1 VIGFLRALRA
11 LVLGETWVLP
21 LAVAV
26 VVGAAAILR
35 EAAPS
40 LWHDAGGPLL
50 GAAVAVAL
58 VATVALTARR

>member
-1 VIGFLRALRA
+1 VTGFLRAVRA

-26 VVGAAAILR
+26 VVGAAVILR

-50 GAAVAVAL
+50 AAAVAGAL
-58 VATVALTARR
+58 VVTVAVTARR